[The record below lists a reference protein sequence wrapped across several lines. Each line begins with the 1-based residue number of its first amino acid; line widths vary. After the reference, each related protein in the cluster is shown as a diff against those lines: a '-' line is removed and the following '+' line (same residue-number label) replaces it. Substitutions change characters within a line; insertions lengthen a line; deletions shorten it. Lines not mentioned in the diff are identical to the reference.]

1 MELVAPPLVQE
12 SPLRAPRDLN
22 GRGFILVKSAGQ
34 PLELWGGLECT
45 IVQIGNEFRNQIE
58 ETGHLRRLD
67 DLEAIAAL
75 GIKTLRYPVV
85 WESIAPDHPDIC
97 DWTWTDER
105 FTRLRELGIRP
116 IAGLVHHGSGPR
128 YTSLI
133 DPEFPNLL
141 ARHAE
146 RVAARYPW
154 VDMFTPVNEPLTT
167 ARFSGLYGHWHPHG
181 RDYPTFLRCLI
192 TECRAT
198 VLAMRA
204 IHRITPHAQLVQTED
219 MGKTFSTPHLC
230 YQANLENERRWLSLD
245 LLFGRVDRSHPWYE
259 ICLQHG
265 IKEDELDF
273 FLESDGAPDIIGI
286 NHYNT
291 SERYLDEAMD
301 RYPECFHGGNHL
313 HPLNGAT
320 SIDHYADVEALR
332 MDIPSE
338 ELGFR
343 ARLAEVWDRYRHP
356 IAVTE
361 AHHGSTR
368 EEQVRWLIEVWQGV
382 QELRETGHD
391 IRAVTVWSLFGAVD
405 WNSLLVARN
414 GFYEPG
420 AFDIRSP
427 KPRRTAIGRAAEAL
441 ARTGTF
447 EHAALDQYGWW
458 RRDGRHYRPPAR
470 KAPAPAR
477 ASRPILIA
485 GATGTLGRAFAR
497 LCAQR
502 GLNYVLLTRGQMDI
516 TNPASVDAALA
527 RHRPWAV
534 INAAGY
540 VRVSDAARE
549 RDLCFRVNALGA
561 EAIAQAGA
569 GLGLPVVAFSSDRV
583 FNGTHGRPYLE
594 SDPVCPACVYGE
606 SKAEAEQR
614 VAQAHPGA
622 LVIRTSAFFGPWDK
636 ANFVHQVLSDLKAG
650 RTIKPSED
658 TVSPTYVP
666 DLVHAALDLLVDGEQ
681 GVWHLANQGM
691 TSWAELAERV
701 AAEAGLSWRA
711 GLRPVEDAPR
721 LTALTSERGLI
732 MPALESAVS
741 RYFRDCEVDWRPSSF
756 LEAAE

>member
-1 MELVAPPLVQE
+1 VMPA
-12 SPLRAPRDLN
+12 SR
-22 GRGFILVKSAGQ
+22 
-34 PLELWGGLECT
+34 PLELWGGVECT
-45 IVQIGNEFRNQIE
+45 VVQIGNEFRNQVE
-58 ETGHLRRLD
+58 ETGHLQRLS
-67 DLEAIAAL
+67 DLDAIAAL
-75 GIKTLRYPVV
+75 GIRTMRYPVV
-85 WESIAPDHPDIC
+85 WESIAPEHPDVC

-105 FTRLRELGIRP
+105 FARLRELGIRP

-133 DPEFPNLL
+133 DPNFPDLL

-154 VDMFTPVNEPLTT
+154 VDMFTPINEPLTT

-204 IHRITPHAQLVQTED
+204 IRRIIPHAQLVQTED
-219 MGKTFSTPHLC
+219 MGKTYSTPHLR
-230 YQANLENERRWLSLD
+230 YQADLENQRRWLSLD
-245 LLFGRVDRSHPWYE
+245 LLFGRVDRSHPWYD
-259 ICLQHG
+259 ICLRHA
-265 IKEDELDF
+265 IEEEELDF
-273 FLESDGAPDIIGI
+273 FLEGDGAPDIIGI
-286 NHYNT
+286 NHYPT
-291 SERYLDEAMD
+291 SERFLDEAME

-320 SIDHYADVEALR
+320 RIDHYADVEALR

-338 ELGFR
+338 ELGFK

-368 EEQVRWLIEVWQGV
+368 EEQVRWLLEVWQGV

-391 IRAVTVWSLFGAVD
+391 IRAVTIWSLLGAVD
-405 WNSLLVARN
+405 WNSLLVARS

-420 AFDIRSP
+420 AFDIRSGQ
-427 KPRRTAIGRAAEAL
+427 PRRTAIGRAAESL
-441 ARTGTF
+441 ARTGIF
-447 EHAALDQYGWW
+447 EHPVLDQQGWW
-458 RRDGRHYRPPAR
+458 RRDGRHYHPLAS
-470 KAPAPAR
+470 KAEAPSR
-477 ASRPILIA
+477 TRRPILIA

-502 GLNYVLLTRGQMDI
+502 GLDHVILTRGEMDI

-540 VRVSDAARE
+540 VRVDDAARE
-549 RDLCFRVNALGA
+549 RDLCFKANAKGA
-561 EAIAQAGA
+561 EAIAQACA
-569 GLGLPVVAFSSDRV
+569 RLGLPVIAFSSDRV
-583 FNGTHGRPYLE
+583 FDGSLGRPYLE

-606 SKAEAEQR
+606 SKAEAERR
-614 VAQAHPGA
+614 VAQAHPEA
-622 LVIRTSAFFGPWDK
+622 LVIRTSAFFGPWDS
-636 ANFVHQVLSDLKAG
+636 ANFAYQVVRDLQAG
-650 RTIKPSED
+650 RTIKPPQGI
-658 TVSPTYVP
+658 VSPTYVP
-666 DLVHAALDLLVDGEQ
+666 DLVHAALDLLVDGER
-681 GVWHLANQGM
+681 GIWHLSNQGM
-691 TSWAELAERV
+691 TSWSELAERV

-711 GLRPVEDAPR
+711 GPQTVPDNPR
-721 LTALTSERGLI
+721 TTALSSERGLI
-732 MPALESAVS
+732 MPSFESAVS
-741 RYFRDCEVDWRPSSF
+741 RYFRECEVDWRVRAF
-756 LEAAE
+756 LDAAE